1 MGFAHGYLTLEY
13 DNVVMYKVTD
23 YYVPM
28 HNSGIRCD
36 DPDVAV
42 SMAVKEADIV
52 ISYKDQRLPLL
63 KELVSLFAYD
73 GHPLVPLT
81 VTNLG

>member
-23 YYVPM
+23 YFAPM
-28 HNSGIRCD
+28 HDSGIRWD

-42 SMAVKEADIV
+42 SMAG
-52 ISYKDQRLPLL
+52 QGG
-63 KELVSLFAYD
+63 
-73 GHPLVPLT
+73 GHRHFGQGPATSAP
-81 VTNLG
+81 